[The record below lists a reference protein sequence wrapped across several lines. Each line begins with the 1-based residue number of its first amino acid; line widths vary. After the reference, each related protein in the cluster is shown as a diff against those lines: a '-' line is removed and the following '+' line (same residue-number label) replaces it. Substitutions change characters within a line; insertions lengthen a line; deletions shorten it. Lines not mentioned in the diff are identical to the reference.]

1 MDKKQKQMLEQKIK
15 SVEETL
21 VLLKHQ
27 ESNLLEAITL
37 HEYKHNEQVMKQ
49 WVQEIFL
56 GCEYIVRLESS
67 LKLMKDSL
75 KPRRKRGGKKKD

>member
-75 KPRRKRGGKKKD
+75 KPRRKRVGKKKD